1 MRMIA
6 RSTFPRSISRRSTP
20 LRSSPAAMSTQQ
32 EQSRELTTRSFPPA
46 IETPASASTASPA
59 PRIRRTEPQLLADQ
73 LVAEELIKGAP
84 SRNGGRLLTAERDP
98 WTHNAWDQVE
108 WGHEEEAFAQSA
120 LERQRGSPV
129 PQHLQDKF
137 NADPAAQWDT
147 FYAHNKDNFFKDRA
161 WLQNEFPELK
171 ECLKADAGPKRVVE
185 LGCGNGSTLFPL
197 LAANENPELDLHGYD
212 YSKEAV
218 SVVKGHGSFDADRCT
233 CEVWDLSSKAGIP
246 PTVQPNS
253 VDILTMIFVFSAL
266 HPDEWAQAVQNVYTM
281 LKPGGILLFRDY
293 GRNDL
298 AMLRFKANRY
308 MQDGLYVRG
317 DNTRVYFFER
327 DELVHIFGGVRQAA
341 PSVASREAPAT
352 ESAPD
357 PAVPS
362 DSPDATSAATT
373 TFDSDTTTVVTESK
387 SGEISST
394 TAPSLS
400 SALGDLSIAPSAAAS
415 PATSRPATPIVQTR
429 QPHKEGE
436 SLTPYKLDL
445 LQLGVDR
452 RLLLNRKRQIK
463 MFRVWMQGRWRKP
476 LDVDSQ

>member
-1 MRMIA
+1 AQPAQQPA
-6 RSTFPRSISRRSTP
+6 RVP
-20 LRSSPAAMSTQQ
+20 
-32 EQSRELTTRSFPPA
+32 
-46 IETPASASTASPA
+46 
-59 PRIRRTEPQLLADQ
+59 RTEPQLLADQ
-73 LVAEELIKGAP
+73 LVADELIKGAP

-108 WGHEEEAFAQSA
+108 WGQEEEAFAQSA

-171 ECLKADAGPKRVVE
+171 DCLKADSGPKRIVE
-185 LGCGNGSTLFPL
+185 VGCGNGSTLFPL
-197 LAANENPELDLHGYD
+197 LAANENPLLDLHGYD

-218 SVVKGHGSFDADRCT
+218 SVVKTHASFDPKYCT

-246 PTVQPNS
+246 PTVEPNS
-253 VDILTMIFVFSAL
+253 VDVLTLIFCFSAL
-266 HPDEWAQAVQNVYTM
+266 HPDEWAQAVENVYRM

-327 DELVHIFGGVRQAA
+327 DDLAYIFGGVRAKTGDRSEPENDTAQ
-341 PSVASREAPAT
+341 SSDVASPH
-352 ESAPD
+352 
-357 PAVPS
+357 
-362 DSPDATSAATT
+362 TSSTT
-373 TFDSDTTTVVTESK
+373 TTLTTTTDTTTTTTDTGVSTATEENDADAHHTGLPTPGADDTTTIVTETE
-387 SGEISST
+387 SGELST
-394 TAPSLS
+394 STAPSLS
-400 SALGDLSIAPSAAAS
+400 SALANLSVAPSAVAS
-415 PATSRPATPIVQTR
+415 PSTSRET
-429 QPHKEGE
+429 
-436 SLTPYKLDL
+436 LTPFRLDL

-476 LDVDSQ
+476 LDGAVEE